1 MQEFIHSVNFDPVVW
16 ALLGIFAAAGLLALI
31 APRRFAALT
40 QSSGQWVDTN
50 KILATF
56 DKRFD
61 IDKFILPHARFLGF
75 VVLVGVATLAYVFWN
90 VRLK

>member
-1 MQEFIHSVNFDPVVW
+1 MQEFITSVNWGPVVW

-40 QSSGQWVDTN
+40 QSSNQWVDTN

-75 VVLVGVATLAYVFWN
+75 VVLLGVATLAYVFWN
-90 VRLK
+90 LSLK